1 MDSVTQKRIQLLH
14 PKLRDEVTFLVNQ
27 ANAQL
32 TKHSEVRIVQALRT
46 IEEQNELYAQ
56 GRTKA
61 GKKVT
66 NAKGGQSYHNYGLAC
81 FSDDTRIFTESGLKY
96 FYELNENDKVLTFK
110 NDKLEFQEPKMLIS
124 NDYEG
129 EMIHVNT
136 RSVDLL
142 ITPNHK
148 MVVKRKTNNQWD
160 VNWDTVTADMLNY
173 KHKIPTAGD
182 TGHNTIIKPTIKT
195 YNQNFNI
202 DDTLNWWEFMGYWLS
217 EGSVCGT
224 SNETPRTH
232 SSRYSIKI
240 SQSKNKNPEIWE
252 KIYCCLVK
260 LGVTFSYRGHDFIF
274 HNKGIWEYLFKIGNS
289 YQKYIPKEMLI
300 ADKAHLDKLYYA
312 LVDGDGS
319 YYDNGEYFS
328 SVSKQLSEDFLL
340 LSILLGKS
348 ATIKNRIRE
357 KTLLP
362 HGDYQK
368 SECKIQYEV
377 RTRLNTTQELRS
389 GNGDSKINREYYKGI
404 VYCVT
409 TDAGAIMVERNGKI
423 SVAGNC
429 DFALLIDD
437 KEISW
442 DLKKDWD
449 GDKIADW
456 MEVVSVFKRAG
467 WEWGGTWKFKD
478 NPHFQKTFGLTW
490 KDYLKKYNS
499 GDVIFD
505 GNGIKYVNI

>member
-1 MDSVTQKRIQLLH
+1 MDSVTQNRIQLLH

-66 NAKGGQSYHNYGLAC
+66 NAKGGQSFHNYGLA
-81 FSDDTRIFTESGLKY
+81 L
-96 FYELNENDKVLTFK
+96 
-110 NDKLEFQEPKMLIS
+110 
-124 NDYEG
+124 
-129 EMIHVNT
+129 
-136 RSVDLL
+136 
-142 ITPNHK
+142 
-148 MVVKRKTNNQWD
+148 
-160 VNWDTVTADMLNY
+160 
-173 KHKIPTAGD
+173 
-182 TGHNTIIKPTIKT
+182 
-195 YNQNFNI
+195 
-202 DDTLNWWEFMGYWLS
+202 
-217 EGSVCGT
+217 
-224 SNETPRTH
+224 
-232 SSRYSIKI
+232 
-240 SQSKNKNPEIWE
+240 
-252 KIYCCLVK
+252 
-260 LGVTFSYRGHDFIF
+260 
-274 HNKGIWEYLFKIGNS
+274 
-289 YQKYIPKEMLI
+289 
-300 ADKAHLDKLYYA
+300 
-312 LVDGDGS
+312 
-319 YYDNGEYFS
+319 
-328 SVSKQLSEDFLL
+328 
-340 LSILLGKS
+340 
-348 ATIKNRIRE
+348 
-357 KTLLP
+357 
-362 HGDYQK
+362 
-368 SECKIQYEV
+368 
-377 RTRLNTTQELRS
+377 
-389 GNGDSKINREYYKGI
+389 
-404 VYCVT
+404 
-409 TDAGAIMVERNGKI
+409 
-423 SVAGNC
+423 